1 MKGDERY
8 GEDDPRYALVKEEV
22 QPSAEVTEKQARHQA
37 DVDAITASNAAAMEE
52 AAAKHQ
58 KDIDTIAARN
68 AAATEAAA
76 PTAAATVHPNQVKK
90 HSPLWVAKHTATPG
104 KQGIHEH
111 SAKWV
116 AKHAADLGLPTPAS
130 SSRHVTSLFTEPP
143 ARAEV
148 ERLAA
153 QHASP
158 AHEKPATD
166 ESASRA
172 DHPLK
177 ELSQLSKGNP
187 YVSKPVRLS
196 LGLGLAD
203 PNPNPNR

>member
-37 DVDAITASNAAAMEE
+37 DVDAITATNAAAMEE

-104 KQGIHEH
+104 K
-111 SAKWV
+111 
-116 AKHAADLGLPTPAS
+116 P
-130 SSRHVTSLFTEPP
+130 
-143 ARAEV
+143 
-148 ERLAA
+148 
-153 QHASP
+153 
-158 AHEKPATD
+158 
-166 ESASRA
+166 
-172 DHPLK
+172 
-177 ELSQLSKGNP
+177 
-187 YVSKPVRLS
+187 
-196 LGLGLAD
+196 
-203 PNPNPNR
+203 